1 MNAGK
6 ARYDSI
12 PVPAELESA
21 IDAGISRA
29 EKRAP
34 TRRLKHALAG
44 VAAAVC
50 IMFAGANIMPV
61 YSYAAD
67 IPVLGSIVRVLH
79 IGSGGEVTDGAQVGA
94 DTAGDRVELTFGD
107 MASAPY
113 YTVEHLSAP
122 NRIVLRLHGVRG
134 ADFDAIRENLMGAE
148 AVQDVYR
155 NMILDDSML
164 GLTIV
169 LKGGYG
175 FEVTEYADPGTL
187 AFTFAQDAE
196 SGEGTVYYLRTD
208 AMDYSEQLGLLCEQY
223 HNEGASQLKTLGGK
237 YIVTIGQFES
247 EAEAEAALAALGD
260 EQFYVA
266 GGSADEIPED

>member
-107 MASAPY
+107 MASAP
-113 YTVEHLSAP
+113 VLHRRAPQRPQQDSAQAA
-122 NRIVLRLHGVRG
+122 RRARRGLRVHTRQPHE
-134 ADFDAIRENLMGAE
+134 R
-148 AVQDVYR
+148 R
-155 NMILDDSML
+155 
-164 GLTIV
+164 
-169 LKGGYG
+169 
-175 FEVTEYADPGTL
+175 
-187 AFTFAQDAE
+187 
-196 SGEGTVYYLRTD
+196 
-208 AMDYSEQLGLLCEQY
+208 
-223 HNEGASQLKTLGGK
+223 
-237 YIVTIGQFES
+237 
-247 EAEAEAALAALGD
+247 
-260 EQFYVA
+260 
-266 GGSADEIPED
+266 GGSGRVQEHDTG

>member
-29 EKRAP
+29 EKRASA
-34 TRRLKHALAG
+34 RRLKHALAG

-196 SGEGTVYYLRTD
+196 SGDGTVYYLRTE
-208 AMDYSEQLGLLCEQY
+208 AMPRSEELGLLCEEY
-223 HNEGASQLKTLGGK
+223 HSLGATQVKTAAGS
-237 YIVTIGQFES
+237 YIVAIGEYAS
-247 EAEAEAALAALGD
+247 AGEAAEALEALG
-260 EQFYVA
+260 ESPFRVA
-266 GGSADEIPED
+266 SGDKNEVPEE

>member
-12 PVPAELESA
+12 SVPAELESA

-29 EKRAP
+29 EKRVPA
-34 TRRLKHALAG
+34 RRLKHALAG

-94 DTAGDRVELTFGD
+94 DTAGDSVELTFGD

-148 AVQDVYR
+148 AGQ
-155 NMILDDSML
+155 
-164 GLTIV
+164 
-169 LKGGYG
+169 
-175 FEVTEYADPGTL
+175 EV
-187 AFTFAQDAE
+187 
-196 SGEGTVYYLRTD
+196 
-208 AMDYSEQLGLLCEQY
+208 
-223 HNEGASQLKTLGGK
+223 
-237 YIVTIGQFES
+237 
-247 EAEAEAALAALGD
+247 
-260 EQFYVA
+260 
-266 GGSADEIPED
+266 